1 MRGEE
6 ASDLTEITQPMVRV
20 RVAVDQ
26 SFVEVTSTQTSE
38 SGVNASNVID
48 NNSSTFWSSN
58 HSQINQESARQML
71 TVKLLEPG
79 TISKVLYSP
88 RSESDTAVGN
98 VVKGKIQYSLDK
110 ERWEDAIPTGVTR
123 IRDGLTSGR
132 VDGAAHTFTLD
143 VNRLPK
149 YIEIEPVEALYVRL
163 VALET
168 KHLDPAQENKVV
180 SAAEFMPYAEKQVP
194 QESVVYLDPS
204 LTEAPSYNATD
215 GGGRNASFATDGDK
229 RTLWASADTSE
240 YWNRTAPQALT
251 VGLTEVAR
259 VNSIDITP
267 RQDGDN
273 YRVHYTGDLIS
284 GYIEYLNSEGNWTRV
299 SIVGG
304 TPQNEF
310 VFGGSH
316 DTKTVTFTPVEAQKF
331 RIVATNTYHWNGT
344 ANYNKIVAIAEV
356 YLTGTKIESPIT
368 EAPVTEDPVTEDP
381 VTEDPITEGPV
392 TEAPI
397 TENSV
402 TEDPLYVLGEHALIE
417 LSKEF
422 IQVTAGDSTAWQ
434 NTNDWPR
441 GVQNL
446 TNRDIGDGSSGA
458 DNTVLT
464 EMLWGGSKRMPQ
476 SVHFTFTELQDLEKL
491 EIYKRLNNNG
501 TLTQFSVTVYGE
513 NDQVIGEKQ
522 DVTVAKETPTAS
534 YSLGSFSGIKKV
546 TVTFKQ
552 AVNASGQ
559 VTPGDLTVK
568 GISFFKKDSGIRGTQ
583 VERSHIQVQAE
594 DPTAFQSGYG
604 VERVIDGSYSNGTE
618 LKWGP
623 GSHQKRL
630 GQKVT
635 FTLTE
640 PKALSGITVYTRPDR
655 QGSIAEYKVVT
666 KFQGQVVQE
675 EIVSSIHR
683 SATLSNLELNGSQV
697 DSVELT
703 FIEALDNAGNR
714 TNQFLTV
721 REVKFYQA
729 APLEKPVTEDPVAE
743 DPVTED
749 PITEDPVTE
758 DPVTEDPVAEDP
770 ITEDPV
776 TEDPVTE
783 DPITEDPITEDPVT
797 EDPVT
802 EDPITED
809 PVTEDPVT
817 EDPVT
822 EEPITEDPVT
832 EDPVTEDPV
841 TEEPITEDP
850 ITEDPV
856 TEDPI
861 TENPVAEEPVT
872 EDPVTEDPVTEDPVT
887 EDPVTEDPVTED
899 PVTEDPVTEDP
910 VTEEPVTENPVTED
924 PVIEAPVTED
934 PVTEDPVIEA
944 PVTEDPVTEDPVT
957 ENPVTDEPITE
968 DPVTDSPR
976 IFTDD
981 TTNISV
987 TVNTGADAAVGIQVS
1002 QMEDLPEAVDGKD
1015 AVVYDIELIDED
1027 GQHIDGEFSALVKL
1041 PVDVNKLVS
1050 RVVFIPEGGELE
1062 AVEFEQVYEEETDTS
1077 YVTFEATHFSHY
1089 AVLYTTVHGDVI
1101 PGGFYDWFVTTI
1113 GDQDSDDDVDEND
1126 VQSWLKGPKGDQ
1138 GERGEVG
1145 LQGPKGDKGDPGQA
1159 GAQGERGEA
1168 GPQGPKG
1175 DKGDPGQAGVQG
1187 ERGEVGP
1194 QGPKGDKGDPGQAG
1208 AQGER
1213 GEVGPQGPKGDPGDE
1228 GPVGPRGPQGEV
1240 GPAGP
1245 AGPQGEVG
1253 PAGPQGEVGPAGPQ
1267 GEVGPAGPQGE
1278 VGPAGPQGEVGPA
1291 GPQGEVG
1298 PAGPQGEVGPAGP
1311 QGEVGPAGPQGE
1323 VGPAGSQGEVG
1334 PAGPQGEVGPAGPQ
1348 GEVGP
1353 AGPQGEVGPAGPQG
1367 EVGPTGPQ
1375 GEAGPKGD
1383 KGDQGPAG
1391 PRGPRGPQGPKG
1403 SKGDTGAQGPKGDKG
1418 DTGAKGPQGEV
1429 GPAGPQ
1435 GPKGDKGDTGA
1446 QGPQGEAGPVGPQ
1459 GPKGDKGDTGAQG
1472 PQGDTGPVGP
1482 QGPKGDKGDTG
1493 AQGPKGDTN
1502 VITRAVVL
1510 VDPSTKVS
1518 VQLADGEVDG
1528 IVALR
1533 ISHKETDAVT
1543 TPVVLTKVDY
1553 DLFDIELVNGAGEVV
1568 DNTLPTRVRL
1578 PIDEGKEVDRV
1589 VYLPN
1594 TESEEVLDF
1603 TVVETRNEDGSV
1615 NREVEFVAEHFSEYG
1630 IVYKDAITV
1639 AEARAG
1645 EMKVTD
1651 ESKKPL
1657 TPLSALGGLAEKKAE
1672 KTLPNTGT
1680 GAEFLLP
1687 SLGVLSLA
1695 AAARLRRKEEK

>member
-123 IRDGLTSGR
+123 IRDGLTCGR

-168 KHLDPAQENKVV
+168 KHWDPAQENKVV

-368 EAPVTEDPVTEDP
+368 EAS
-381 VTEDPITEGPV
+381 V

-397 TENSV
+397 TENPV
-402 TEDPLYVLGEHALIE
+402 TEYPLYVLGEHALIE

-446 TNRDIGDGSSGA
+446 TNGDIGDGSSGA

-513 NDQVIGEKQ
+513 NDQVIGEEQ

-604 VERVIDGSYSNGTE
+604 VERLIDGSYSNGTE

-655 QGSIAEYKVVT
+655 QGSVAEYKVVT

-729 APLEKPVTEDPVAE
+729 APLEKPVIE

-749 PITEDPVTE
+749 PVIEDPVTEDPVIEDPVTENPVTEDPVTENPITEDPVTE
-758 DPVTEDPVAEDP
+758 DPVTENPITEAPVAEDPITENP

-776 TEDPVTE
+776 TEDPVAENPVTE
-783 DPITEDPITEDPVT
+783 DPVTEDPVTEDPITEDPVT

-809 PVTEDPVT
+809 PVTEDPIT

-822 EEPITEDPVT
+822 EDPITEDPVT
-832 EDPVTEDPV
+832 EDPVTENPITEDPV
-841 TEEPITEDP
+841 TEDPVTENPITEDP

-856 TEDPI
+856 TEDP
-861 TENPVAEEPVT
+861 VAENPVT
-872 EDPVTEDPVTEDPVT
+872 EDPVTENPVAEDPVI
-887 EDPVTEDPVTED
+887 ED
-899 PVTEDPVTEDP
+899 
-910 VTEEPVTENPVTED
+910 PVTENPVTED
-924 PVIEAPVTED
+924 PVTED
-934 PVTEDPVIEA
+934 
-944 PVTEDPVTEDPVT
+944 
-957 ENPVTDEPITE
+957 PITE

-987 TVNTGADAAVGIQVS
+987 TVNSGADAAVGIQVS
-1002 QMEDLPEAVDGKD
+1002 QVEDLPKAVDGKD

-1062 AVEFEQVYEEETDTS
+1062 VVEFEQVYEEETDTS

-1138 GERGEVG
+1138 GDRGEVG

-1159 GAQGERGEA
+1159 GAQGERGEV

-1245 AGPQGEVG
+1245 
-1253 PAGPQGEVGPAGPQ
+1253 
-1267 GEVGPAGPQGE
+1267 
-1278 VGPAGPQGEVGPA
+1278 
-1291 GPQGEVG
+1291 
-1298 PAGPQGEVGPAGP
+1298 
-1311 QGEVGPAGPQGE
+1311 
-1323 VGPAGSQGEVG
+1323 
-1334 PAGPQGEVGPAGPQ
+1334 
-1348 GEVGP
+1348 
-1353 AGPQGEVGPAGPQG
+1353 
-1367 EVGPTGPQ
+1367 Q

-1418 DTGAKGPQGEV
+1418 DTGAQGPQGEV
-1429 GPAGPQ
+1429 GPVGPQ